1 MIANPTINDEGPKL
15 TGLKVLMITLGFFG
29 VVMIVNFG
37 MAYMAIH
44 TFSGMQTDKPY
55 ETGLAFNRAISDASA
70 QAARGWK
77 VNASLERTPS
87 GLVGVLVS
95 LKDAQAY
102 ALSGLQVSA
111 VLRSPIDAKRD
122 HLVTLMEGNMGSYQ
136 GETEAQAGQW
146 DVEVEAKQDGVTA
159 FRSINRVIVH

>member
-1 MIANPTINDEGPKL
+1 MMANQTMDDEGPKL

-55 ETGLAFNRAISDASA
+55 ETGLAFNRAISDANA
-70 QAARGWK
+70 QAARGWN
-77 VNASLERTPS
+77 VNARLERAPS
-87 GLVGVLVS
+87 GMVGVLVS
-95 LKDAQAY
+95 LKDAQAN
-102 ALSGLQVSA
+102 ALSGLQVST

-122 HLVTLMEGNMGSYQ
+122 HLVTLKEDQFGSYQ
-136 GETEAQAGQW
+136 GETQAEVGQW

-159 FRSINRVIVH
+159 FRSISRVIMH